1 MRRVDTVRAAGR
13 PLEAGERADACGT
26 RSSMLHHV
34 EAPEGM
40 TRQNEPAE
48 QVSGRMGRRL
58 AKRLLERAE
67 QHRQVDWVE
76 PAEILL
82 AAVKGTESPQPPRR
96 LRRLFCER
104 PCVSSTRVTRERGW
118 RGRVPTSL
126 ANNT

>member
-1 MRRVDTVRAAGR
+1 MHRVDTVRATGR

-26 RSSMLHHV
+26 RSSMWRHV

-48 QVSGRMGRRL
+48 QVSRRTGRRL
-58 AKRLLERAE
+58 AERLLEQAE

-82 AAVKGTESPQPPRR
+82 AAFDGEAPPEQSRR
-96 LRRLFCER
+96 LRRLFFR
-104 PCVSSTRVTRERGW
+104 ASTGSVLPSQRI
-118 RGRVPTSL
+118 
-126 ANNT
+126 